1 MTGFAHR
8 LGMAIAMTLLVAG
21 CEQPQQADSGAGAM
35 MPASQATKAPLLSA
49 REVLE
54 RFLDAS
60 LNQRPKEAYAYVS
73 TPDKAVRDLVS
84 FVEKNRSDDN
94 PFFALVKSSVAF
106 DVIEVTETA
115 DRAVGQVD
123 ITLPDLGVLMQEFF
137 RIALTGAAD
146 EKGKEALQAEI
157 AKKYETQ
164 GMPTMTKRETFDLV
178 REAEGWKVFLDW
190 AGEEAEQAR
199 QARVAELEGHARD
212 LRRADK
218 PEEAH
223 AAYAEILALDAE
235 HAVAQKATREL
246 EEKIA
251 QAKARQAYIPMIE
264 IYDLKSRYYESRLDG
279 RVPGVEFKLKNN
291 GDRELNRVEVTVYF
305 KDASGAV
312 IVEESYLPVFV
323 SEYSFRDDNKPL
335 KPGYIWQIEKG
346 RFYVAKSVPSE
357 WKEGAMTAEVTKIE
371 FAD

>member
-1 MTGFAHR
+1 MLRFAIK
-8 LGMAIAMTLLVAG
+8 LGLAAAMAFTLVG
-21 CEQPQQADSGAGAM
+21 CDQPQRSSTAASEAGPSAK
-35 MPASQATKAPLLSA
+35 ASSLSSQ
-49 REVLE
+49 EVLE

-60 LNQRPKEAYAYVS
+60 LNQRAEEAYAYVS
-73 TPDKAVRDLVS
+73 TPDKAVRDLDAYVA
-84 FVEKNRSDDN
+84 KNRPDAQN
-94 PFFALVKSSVAF
+94 PFSSMVKSSIAY
-106 DVIEVTETA
+106 DVIEVAEA
-115 DRAVGQVD
+115 ENKAVAQVD
-123 ITLPDLGVLMQEFF
+123 ITLPDFSVLLQEFF

-157 AKKYETQ
+157 AKKYEAQ
-164 GMPTMTKRETFDLV
+164 GMPTMTKRESFDLV

-199 QARVAELEGHARD
+199 HARVAELEGRARD

-218 PEEAH
+218 PKEAH